1 LLVDH
6 LGMDDHPRTATWVDR
21 VAERPQA

>member
-1 LLVDH
+1 VLVDH